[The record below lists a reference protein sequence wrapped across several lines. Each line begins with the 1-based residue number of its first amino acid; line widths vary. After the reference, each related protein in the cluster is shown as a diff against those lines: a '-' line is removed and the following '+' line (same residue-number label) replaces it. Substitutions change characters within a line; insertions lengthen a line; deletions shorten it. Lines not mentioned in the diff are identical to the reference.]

1 MTTLSES
8 FLAHFKKMITSCT
21 IKYIKSTRCSFRIY
35 EYACF
40 DVLKKSLTITN

>member
-8 FLAHFKKMITSCT
+8 FLAHLKKMITSCT

-35 EYACF
+35 EYAH
-40 DVLKKSLTITN
+40 VLTSLKSL